1 MNLDHDL
8 QRALARKRPGP
19 GFSERV
25 LARLAAGPAAPAP
38 SGARPR
44 RRLVLGLGA
53 GAALAAIVVTGAL
66 HQAAE
71 RERREGELARQQ
83 VMAAFHIAG
92 AKVRLAR
99 QELLQFTRERLEVR

>member
-1 MNLDHDL
+1 
-8 QRALARKRPGP
+8 
-19 GFSERV
+19 
-25 LARLAAGPAAPAP
+25 
-38 SGARPR
+38 
-44 RRLVLGLGA
+44 
-53 GAALAAIVVTGAL
+53 VVTGAL